1 MSVLNGV
8 FLPIVTPFQAGK
20 VDLAGYE
27 RLVRHYLDKGIS
39 GLVPLGTTGEQP
51 TLEEDECLALVEATV
66 KVVQGRVPIY
76 VGVSSNSTKKAVAQG
91 ERFSQFPVDGFL
103 VTSPYYSLPSQDGI
117 VEHYRA
123 IASATDK
130 SIVVYNIPHRTGR
143 NITNPTLKRL
153 WEIPNVVGVK
163 DTCGVVAQTIELLR
177 EKPDRVSVLAGEDLL
192 FFLNAASGGN
202 GGILASAHLQTE
214 GFVDVWRSLQRNDLS
229 GALQVWN
236 RLSKFLPLLF
246 QEPSP
251 GPIKYVLQK
260 KGLIASSEVRLPM
273 TGISGE
279 LKVVLDTL
287 VAEGQI

>member
-1 MSVLNGV
+1 MNGV

-27 RLVRHYLDKGIS
+27 RLVQYYMERGIS

-51 TLEEDECLALVEATV
+51 TLEEDECLALVEATI

-76 VGVSSNSTKKAVAQG
+76 VGVSSNSTKKAVGQV
-91 ERFSQFPVDGFL
+91 EKLSKFHIDGFL

-123 IASATDK
+123 ISASTDK
-130 SIVVYNIPHRTGR
+130 SILVYNIPHRTGR
-143 NITNPTLKRL
+143 NMTNPTLKRL
-153 WEIPNVVGVK
+153 WEIPNIVGVK

-177 EKPDRVSVLAGEDLL
+177 DKPDRVSVLAGDDLL
-192 FFLNAASGGN
+192 YFLNATSGGN
-202 GGILASAHLQTE
+202 GGILASAHFQTE
-214 GFVDVWRSLQRNDLS
+214 AFVEVWRSIERNDVS
-229 GALQVWN
+229 GALKVWN
-236 RLSKFLPLLF
+236 RLSKFIPLLF

-260 KGLIASSEVRLPM
+260 KGLIESSEVRLPM
-273 TGISGE
+273 TEISDE
-279 LKVVLDTL
+279 LKVVLDAL